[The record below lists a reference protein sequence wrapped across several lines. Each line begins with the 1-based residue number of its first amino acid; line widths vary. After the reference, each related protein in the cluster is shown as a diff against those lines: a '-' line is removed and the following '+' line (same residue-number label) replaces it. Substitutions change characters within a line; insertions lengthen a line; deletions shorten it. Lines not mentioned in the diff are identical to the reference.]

1 MISVE
6 EALARVLE
14 QAVAHAPQTV
24 ALGDALGCV
33 LAEDVASDVDTPPH
47 DKSIVDG
54 YAVVSADLADGSAT
68 LDVLEEVTAGAVPS
82 VPVERGRTTRLMTGA
97 PLPPGADAVIKVEE
111 SELQAGGGP
120 LGRVLLRGGPV
131 KPGQNIM
138 RRASSAR
145 VGQIVAPR
153 GTLVRP
159 VEIGILAEVGRSR
172 VAVTGRPSV
181 AVVATGNELVPAERV
196 PGPAQIRNSNGPMM
210 AAAAASAGAVASDLG
225 IARDE
230 PGALRDAIERGLT
243 HDVLLLSGGVSA
255 GVLDL
260 VPGVLKELGVEQV
273 FHKVRIK
280 PGKPLW
286 FGVAQREGRGVL
298 VFGLPGNP
306 VSTLVC
312 FELFVRP
319 ALLKIAGRQ
328 QFLPRWR
335 KARLTAACKQQAERP
350 IYHPAV
356 VVEQGDERQV
366 TPLDWRGSGDLRT
379 LVEANALM
387 LLPAVER
394 IAQPGETVEVLEL

>member
-1 MISVE
+1 
-6 EALARVLE
+6 
-14 QAVAHAPQTV
+14 
-24 ALGDALGCV
+24 
-33 LAEDVASDVDTPPH
+33 
-47 DKSIVDG
+47 
-54 YAVVSADLADGSAT
+54 
-68 LDVLEEVTAGAVPS
+68 
-82 VPVERGRTTRLMTGA
+82 
-97 PLPPGADAVIKVEE
+97 
-111 SELQAGGGP
+111 
-120 LGRVLLRGGPV
+120 
-131 KPGQNIM
+131 
-138 RRASSAR
+138 
-145 VGQIVAPR
+145 
-153 GTLVRP
+153 
-159 VEIGILAEVGRSR
+159 
-172 VAVTGRPSV
+172 
-181 AVVATGNELVPAERV
+181 VVATGNELVPAERV
-196 PGPAQIRNSNGPMM
+196 PGAAQIRNSNGPMM
-210 AAAAASAGAVASDLG
+210 AAAAASAGASATDLG

-230 PGALRDAIERGLT
+230 PQALRAAIESGLA

-286 FGVAQREGRGVL
+286 FGVARREGRGVL

-328 QFLPRWR
+328 PFLPRFR
-335 KARLTAACKQQAERP
+335 RARLTAACKQQAERP

-356 VVEQGDERQV
+356 LAEQGGEWQV

-379 LVEANALM
+379 LVEANALV

-394 IAQPGETVEVLEL
+394 VAQPGETAEVLEL